1 MVNKK
6 QIDALQS
13 ILETANEKFNN
24 GLDLIHK
31 DFERDGHFMYETT
44 FKANVIK
51 HIIELSEDEK
61 FSLEKL
67 SDDMLKGF
75 KAYPFLVSHST
86 NEISNMESILK
97 NEVRLDICHVLD
109 RISKL

>member
-31 DFERDGHFMYETT
+31 DFEIYGHFMY
-44 FKANVIK
+44 
-51 HIIELSEDEK
+51 
-61 FSLEKL
+61 
-67 SDDMLKGF
+67 
-75 KAYPFLVSHST
+75 
-86 NEISNMESILK
+86 
-97 NEVRLDICHVLD
+97 
-109 RISKL
+109 

>member
-31 DFERDGHFMYETT
+31 DFERYGHFMYETT
-44 FKANVIK
+44 KANVIK

-61 FSLEKL
+61 FSLEKW

-75 KAYPFLVSHST
+75 KTYPFW
-86 NEISNMESILK
+86 
-97 NEVRLDICHVLD
+97 
-109 RISKL
+109 

>member
-31 DFERDGHFMYETT
+31 DFERY
-44 FKANVIK
+44 A
-51 HIIELSEDEK
+51 IIGSRR
-61 FSLEKL
+61 
-67 SDDMLKGF
+67 
-75 KAYPFLVSHST
+75 
-86 NEISNMESILK
+86 NISY
-97 NEVRLDICHVLD
+97 H
-109 RISKL
+109 

>member
-31 DFERDGHFMYETT
+31 DLKDMDISCMKQHL
-44 FKANVIK
+44 KIC
-51 HIIELSEDEK
+51 L
-61 FSLEKL
+61 KL
-67 SDDMLKGF
+67 M
-75 KAYPFLVSHST
+75 
-86 NEISNMESILK
+86 
-97 NEVRLDICHVLD
+97 
-109 RISKL
+109 